1 MYIEK
6 ETDMT
11 DPSRIAATR
20 RVAEEFIWGVHTG
33 DLDVIDRTVA
43 ETLVCHGFPGGNP
56 TSRATYKAWFAAFGA
71 SFSNMGFEVL
81 STVADEEKVAMR
93 WRVSVDHTG
102 PFAGVD
108 PTGKRVVFDGM
119 VLYRVENGL
128 IAETWLHINELSLLG
143 QVGALIPL
151 AA

>member
-1 MYIEK
+1 
-6 ETDMT
+6 MT
-11 DPSRIAATR
+11 DLNRIAANR
-20 RVAEEFIWGVHTG
+20 RVAEEFIWGTHTG
-33 DLDVIDRTVA
+33 DLGVIDRTVA

-56 TSRATYKAWFAAFGA
+56 TSRETYKAWFAGFGA
-71 SFSNMGFEVL
+71 SFSNMGFEVQ
-81 STVADEEKVAMR
+81 STVADEERVAMR

-108 PTGKRVVFDGM
+108 PTGKRIVFDGM
-119 VLYRVENGL
+119 VLYRIENGL

-143 QVGALIPL
+143 QVGALMPL

>member
-1 MYIEK
+1 
-6 ETDMT
+6 MT
-11 DPSRIAATR
+11 NLYRIAANR
-20 RVAEEFIWGVHTG
+20 RIAEEFIWGTHTG
-33 DLDVIDRTVA
+33 DLAVIDRTVA

-56 TSRATYKAWFAAFGA
+56 TSREEYKAWFATFGA

-93 WRVSVDHTG
+93 WRASVDHTG

-108 PTGKRVVFDGM
+108 PTGKRIVFDGM
-119 VLYRVENGL
+119 VLYRIENGL
-128 IAETWLHINELSLLG
+128 IVETWLHINELSLLS
-143 QVGALIPL
+143 QVGALMPL

>member
-1 MYIEK
+1 
-6 ETDMT
+6 MT
-11 DPSRIAATR
+11 DFNRIDRNR
-20 RVAEEFIWGVHTG
+20 RVAEEFIWGTHTG
-33 DLDVIDRTVA
+33 NLDVIDRTVA
-43 ETLVCHGFPGGNP
+43 DTLVCHGFPGGNP
-56 TSRATYKAWFAAFGA
+56 TDRESYKAWFASFG
-71 SFSNMGFEVL
+71 SGFSNMGFEVL

-108 PTGKRVVFDGM
+108 ATGKRVVFDGM
-119 VLYRVENGL
+119 VLYRIDDSGR

-143 QVGALIPL
+143 QVGALMPL